1 MWWSYEHPCEKDAVP
16 APLTGK
22 REPNSQSI
30 WNTWLLWEY
39 WAAHP
44 RLIQGQ
50 SLSLA
55 LETTFSKYISQQ
67 NNGLYFHFCLCYWE
81 RIENHGLI
89 HDHYLYVSIKSD
101 KMLIVRNAAEMPVLA
116 FRAGDIH
123 LPYLFICGLPVI
135 LLPPSDSKL
144 YQQLTSECSSFLLK
158 MSSSKKWKPM
168 EIAVK
173 MCSFQFTQL
182 LGTF

>member
-39 WAAHP
+39 

-55 LETTFSKYISQQ
+55 LETTFSKYISQH